1 MQEDSLGD
9 LTREHPIY
17 ESVLRDICDSL
28 YQQIRGELEDRLV
41 FDEEKALQK
50 LRQHLK
56 LVNIFHIQE
65 LRHAIKYPLNAA
77 NKGSD
82 AIFSGPLKGRE
93 DLKESVML
101 FTQDEYPTRGQYITR
116 SQMLIVMPSLGKKLP
131 LKNLEQK

>member
-1 MQEDSLGD
+1 MQENSLSG

-17 ESVLRDICDSL
+17 ESILRDICDSL
-28 YQQIRGELEDRLV
+28 YKQISEELQDRLV

-56 LVNIFHIQE
+56 LVNIFHVQE
-65 LRHAIKYPLNAA
+65 LRDALKYPLNAA
-77 NKGSD
+77 NQGSD

-93 DLKESVML
+93 DLKESVMV
-101 FTQDEYPTRGQYITR
+101 FTQGEYPTRGQFISR
-116 SQMLIVMPSLGKKLP
+116 AQMLIVMPSLGSRLP